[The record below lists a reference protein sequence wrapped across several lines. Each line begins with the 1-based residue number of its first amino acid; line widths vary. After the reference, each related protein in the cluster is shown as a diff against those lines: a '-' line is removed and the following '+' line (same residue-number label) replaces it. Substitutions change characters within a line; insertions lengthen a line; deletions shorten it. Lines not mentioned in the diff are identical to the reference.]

1 MKIERSNFHMYRNHD
16 HFQCQKELI
25 DLWEQFDPQAL
36 RIEALV
42 EKHNI
47 VFKKEDEALMKI
59 IKNTF
64 SQARNDA
71 DVERDRFFRG
81 LDDTTKAALNHYD
94 IGMREVAVRIR
105 IPMEAYGNIAQK
117 PLNEETSAIYNLV
130 QELRDNFANDVELL
144 NLHPWLDV
152 LEAANTRYEGLVKSS
167 YEEEVVKTELKV
179 KEVRAE
185 VDAVVRQIFDR
196 IDALMIIESE
206 ADYVDLVKRINLIMD
221 KYNLIIA
228 QRQGVNKAKKKEDE
242 GTEGTEGSEGT
253 EEPIPEK
260 EH

>member
-25 DLWEQFDPQAL
+25 ELWQQFDPQAL
-36 RIEALV
+36 KIEALV

-71 DVERDRFFRG
+71 DVERDRSFRG

-94 IGMREVAVRIR
+94 IEMRNNAIRIR

-117 PLNEETSAIYNLV
+117 NLNEETSAIYNLV
-130 QELRDNFANDVELL
+130 QELRNNFADDVDRL

-152 LEAANTRYEGLVKSS
+152 LEATNMRYEELVKSS

-185 VDAVVRQIFDR
+185 VDVVVRQIFDR
-196 IDALMIIESE
+196 IEALMIVEGD
-206 ADYVDLVKRINLIMD
+206 ADYVDLVKRINLIME
-221 KYNLIIA
+221 KYNLTLA
-228 QRQGVNKAKKKEDE
+228 QRQGVNAAKKKEDE
-242 GTEGTEGSEGT
+242 GTDTDDNGTD
-253 EEPIPEK
+253 EEYPDK
-260 EH
+260 EE